1 VGSYIPTR
9 HRFCIDVRS

>member
-1 VGSYIPTR
+1 VGPYFPTR